1 MKATYVD
8 GIMFLNSE
16 QYKARVLLPHDRA
29 VEALENLG
37 YSCYAVSNR
46 RGYIK
51 RAKGKNKVNC
61 LAMPY
66 NGRYGKGFTL
76 HVQDKR
82 TAYHFVEYYIK

>member
-16 QYKARVLLPHDRA
+16 QYKARVSLPHDRA
-29 VEALENLG
+29 VAALENLG
-37 YSCYAVSNR
+37 YTCYRISNR

-51 RAKGKNKVNC
+51 RAKGKDNVNC

-66 NGRYGKGFTL
+66 QGRYGVL
-76 HVQDKR
+76 LQEV
-82 TAYHFVEYYIK
+82 